1 MIQIQS
7 KLDGEQFELNEL
19 EYTLKPLGY
28 DIGGGWDYDHGT
40 FDYKLDDE
48 QGYMYLRVPFQAIK
62 GELDKNDCIVSIR
75 TPYLLHHVYQRGLD
89 DHAGVGNAAASIN
102 QFSEP
107 QDPDGSI
114 DDKWIQLGEEMVR
127 DLEELLLQ

>member
-1 MIQIQS
+1 MIEIKS

-28 DIGGGWDYDHGT
+28 DIGGGWDYDHGA

-48 QGYMYLRVPFQAIK
+48 QGYMYLRIPFQAIK
-62 GELDKNDCIVSIR
+62 GELDRNGCIVSVG

-89 DHAGVGNAAASIN
+89 DNVSAGNANATLN

-114 DDKWIQLGEEMVR
+114 DEKWIEVGEKMVQ
-127 DLEELLLQ
+127 DLEEQLLR

>member
-1 MIQIQS
+1 MLEIRS
-7 KLDGEQFELNEL
+7 KLEGEKYELNEL

-28 DIGGGWDYDHGT
+28 DIGGGWEYDHGA

-48 QGYMYLRVPFQAIK
+48 NGYMFLRIPFNAIK
-62 GELDKNDCIVSIR
+62 GELDKDNCVVQLG

-89 DHAGVGNAAASIN
+89 DNVSVWNKSASLN

-114 DDKWIQLGEEMVR
+114 DEKWISIGEKLVK
-127 DLEELLLQ
+127 DLEGQLLD

>member
-1 MIQIQS
+1 MIEIKS

-19 EYTLKPLGY
+19 EYTLKSLGY
-28 DIGGGWDYDHGT
+28 DIGGGWDYDHGA

-48 QGYMYLRVPFQAIK
+48 QGYMYLRIPFQAIK
-62 GELDKNDCIVSIR
+62 GELDRNGCIVSVGN
-75 TPYLLHHVYQRGLD
+75 PYLLHHVYQRGLD
-89 DHAGVGNAAASIN
+89 DNVSAGNANATLN

-114 DDKWIQLGEEMVR
+114 DEKWIEIGEKMVR
-127 DLEELLLQ
+127 DLEEQLLR